1 MRHSNYRRPK
11 QPKDIFTFFMLVFF
25 FVVVARLLY
34 CLFEMAQIGA
44 FDLIF

>member
-1 MRHSNYRRPK
+1 MRHPHYKRPK
-11 QPKDIFTFFMLVFF
+11 PARDLFTFFMLVFF

-44 FDLIF
+44 FDNIF